1 MINLI
6 PKVKVFEEKA
16 GFLSKKT
23 VCCVSDLQDTR
34 LQKAIAKLPQRD
46 DGVKFS
52 IDIKGSC
59 GENYE
64 IFVNE
69 DSINII
75 AGGVAGA
82 FYAIQTLRQIFK
94 IENVPCLYINDKPDF
109 KHRGFYHDI
118 TRGKVPT
125 VKTLKKLIDQMA
137 YYKMNSLQ
145 LYVEHTFE
153 FKEYKEISQ
162 KTGCLTAEE
171 MQELDAYC
179 EENFIEFIPSLS
191 TFGHLYELLEQPQYQ
206 HLRVLKD
213 FEKKPNFWRSRMAH
227 HTIDPLN
234 EESFELIKSL
244 IDQYIPNF
252 KSEYF
257 NICCDETFDLKV
269 YDKQGLDSGKLYL
282 EFVSKIIDY
291 MNKNGKK
298 TMMWADIVLEHPEV
312 IKDLPK
318 DICLLNWYYNEDVP
332 EEKIAQLA
340 KAGKKQILCP
350 GTITW
355 NRLCEKVD
363 TEEQNIS
370 RMAEYG
376 KKYGADGIL
385 NTNWGDWA
393 NPCSIELAMYGLVL
407 GAEKSWSAETEL
419 NDEFYASVNAVL
431 YENENGFECLKK
443 LSDMHNLISWVE
455 FCSTYCY
462 SRYGHEDDKVA
473 SPFKKLAEIQKA
485 YAELKDKL
493 SAEKWAND
501 EYRQEMLIAAEGLCV
516 MAELLTKLQKGKVDR
531 LTDTKEWLK
540 RYSGKWSLKNKKSE
554 LHNIEEMF
562 NYCEENY

>member
-1 MINLI
+1 MVNLI
-6 PKVKVFEEKA
+6 PKVKIIEEKT
-16 GFLSKKT
+16 GFLNKKAI
-23 VCCVSDLQDTR
+23 CCTSELQDER
-34 LQKAIAKLPQRD
+34 LKKAVATLPQSNE
-46 DGVKFS
+46 GVKLNIDICGNNGENYELFINEES
-52 IDIKGSC
+52 IDIK
-59 GENYE
+59 
-64 IFVNE
+64 
-69 DSINII
+69 
-75 AGGVAGA
+75 AGGASGA

-94 IENVPCLYINDKPDF
+94 TENVPCLYINDKPDF

-125 VKTLKKLIDQMA
+125 VETLKKLIDEMA

-153 FKEYKEISQ
+153 FEEYKGVSE
-162 KTGCLTAEE
+162 KTGYLTAKE

-191 TFGHLYELLEQPQYQ
+191 TFGHLYELLQQEKYQ

-213 FEKKPNFWRSRMAH
+213 FENKPNFWRSRMAH

-244 IDQYIPNF
+244 IDQYVPNF

-269 YDKQGLDSGKLYL
+269 YDNMGYDSGKLYL

-291 MNKNGKK
+291 MNEKGKK
-298 TMMWADIVLEHPEV
+298 TMMWSDIVLEHPEV

-318 DICLLNWYYNEDVP
+318 DIYLLNWYYETNVP
-332 EEKIAQLA
+332 EEKVAQLA
-340 KAGKKQILCP
+340 KSGIKQILCP
-350 GTITW
+350 GTTTW

-363 TEEQNIS
+363 TEEKNIS
-370 RMAEYG
+370 LMAEFG
-376 KKYGADGIL
+376 LKYGADGIL

-419 NDEFYASVNAVL
+419 NDEFYAKVNAVL
-431 YENENGFECLKK
+431 YENENGFECIKK
-443 LSDMHNLISWVE
+443 LSDMHNLIKWVD

-462 SRYGHEDDKVA
+462 SRYGNEEDKVSA
-473 SPFKKLAEIQKA
+473 PFTMLAEIQKA
-485 YAELKDKL
+485 YLELKDKL
-493 SAEKWAND
+493 SAEKWVND
-501 EYRQEMLIAAEGLCV
+501 EYRQEMLISAEGLCV
-516 MAELLTKLQKGKVDR
+516 MAELMIKRQSGNVER

-540 RYSGKWSLKNKKSE
+540 KYSEKWNLKNKKSE
-554 LHNIEEMF
+554 LYNIEEMF